1 MYTNTYR
8 CLCYPWYFNEKAK
21 IILFPI
27 GMISNADKKLL
38 RLRFVLVSLLIMLL
52 N

>member
-1 MYTNTYR
+1 MYR

-27 GMISNADKKLL
+27 GMISNADKKSL
-38 RLRFVLVSLLIMLL
+38 RLHFALVILLIMRL